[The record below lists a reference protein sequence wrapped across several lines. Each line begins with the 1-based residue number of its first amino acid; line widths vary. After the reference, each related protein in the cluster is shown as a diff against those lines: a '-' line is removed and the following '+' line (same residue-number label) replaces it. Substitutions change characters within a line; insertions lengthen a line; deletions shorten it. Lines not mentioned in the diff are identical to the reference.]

1 MTGDTSDTMK
11 IHDLFVEDVTR
22 NIPPVV
28 YFHEQSPERLA
39 DEVKEYIITGGWNE
53 GHPNHVRV
61 PNGIHEQ
68 YVRLLRGITAELNKR
83 GGPELPNVW
92 ISGFYGSGKSSF
104 AKLLGLALDGVA
116 LPGGKSLAEA
126 WLARN
131 VSDRAKEMAEA
142 WAALRQKVDPIAV
155 VFDIGGI
162 ARDNE
167 NIHNAAVR
175 QLQERL
181 GYCATDSLVADYELN
196 LERDGQYEKF
206 LDVAHRT
213 LGKPWSEVK
222 NRSLVSD
229 DFSFVMHEM
238 DNRKF
243 PDPTSWFTSRGGTTG
258 PGRSPED
265 AVDAIRDMLKFRKKD
280 ATLFFVIDEVSQY
293 IHSSKDRTDRLR
305 AFATALGATLKGK
318 VWLFALGQQKLDEE
332 ADNTMLIWARDRF
345 PNSLRVHLA
354 ATNIRD
360 VVHRR
365 LLHKKQEHVAML
377 RKLFED
383 NRPEMK
389 LYAYGCG
396 EITAD
401 EFVEI
406 YPMLPGQIDLLL
418 QITSALRTRSTRS
431 QGDDQAIRGL
441 LQLMGEL
448 FRDQKLAEEDV
459 GSLVSLDRIYE
470 IQHTAL
476 DSDTQASMARIMT
489 KCAELKSDL
498 ALRAAKAVAML
509 ELIQESEPT
518 TADLVSRCLYNK
530 IGQGNQTAA
539 VSEVLETLRSLNLLG
554 YSEKLGFK
562 IQSSASEEWERERRE
577 VGVSQDK
584 ISEHV
589 LDALKNL
596 AQSIDKPKYSD
607 RAFPL
612 GGLFS
617 DGREHQDSK
626 LLDPRDEASVTIDF
640 RFLSREDRNQS
651 EWIRKS
657 DESNLKNR
665 LIWVC
670 GENEA
675 LKDTVRELAKTI
687 GMVEKYRPRRD
698 SLAPQ
703 KRMLWQ
709 TEEIRLEELTEK
721 VRESVAA
728 CWKSGHFYFRGQ
740 VFDAREQGD
749 SFNTSANRTASKILP
764 SLFSMFD
771 GTTVTPNEL
780 AQLLAQD
787 LSGPSAKFMTTKDG
801 IGILDLDDGRYEP
814 TCTGVVPQR
823 IREKVELDGGVSGS
837 SLLSHFGG
845 PPFGYHPELVKA
857 CIAGL
862 IRGSKVKVQLPDG
875 GIEATS
881 LRDVGVKDLF
891 GADRVFRRADFF
903 PSGDDDIGPQGRARI
918 CKFFE
923 QELGLPLDRDDG
935 KIADAVASEF
945 PKLATRLREVLTLM
959 QKLPGNH
966 PIPDEFVKLDQAF
979 GRCVAK
985 VRETRPTI
993 QQVKRNLDVLRDGIR
1008 LLKMLGS
1015 ELSDDVV
1022 RKVNELGAIRDYQ
1035 WAQLREIDA
1044 VEATVN
1050 DAGERIEQHLS
1061 SERPWREIIALEPA
1075 VATIREAYRTK
1086 RSDLLGRQ
1094 ETATEAA
1101 RGRVK
1106 QAPVF
1111 STLTSDEAHTVLRPF
1126 ATAVDNTTA
1135 DAVAPKLADLV
1146 EPFDIRLQKSE
1157 EAANEKLDEII
1168 SEKDKKLVRKVPI
1181 NIKNRVIKDKA
1192 DVDTLVEEIRS
1203 ELMQQLDAGV
1213 SIRIV

>member
-1 MTGDTSDTMK
+1 MK
-11 IHDLFVEDVTR
+11 IHELFVEAVTR

-28 YFHEQSPERLA
+28 YFHEQSPARIA

-53 GHPNHVRV
+53 GHPNHARV

-68 YVRLLRGITAELNKR
+68 YVRLLRGIATELKKP

-126 WLARN
+126 WLSRN
-131 VSDRAKEMAEA
+131 VSDRAKEMTEA
-142 WAALRQKVDPIAV
+142 WTALRQKIDPIAV
-155 VFDIGGI
+155 VFDIGSV

-167 NIHNAAVR
+167 NIHAAAVR

-196 LERDGQYEKF
+196 FERDGVYDKF
-206 LDVAHRT
+206 LDVARNAI
-213 LGKPWSEVK
+213 GKPWGEVK
-222 NRSLVSD
+222 NRSLVAD
-229 DFSFVMHEM
+229 DFSLVMHEM
-238 DNRKF
+238 DSRKF

-293 IHSSKDRTDRLR
+293 IHSSRDRTDRLR

-318 VWLFALGQQKLDEE
+318 VWLLALGQQGLDEE
-332 ADNTMLIWARDRF
+332 SDNSTLIWARDRF
-345 PNSLRVHLA
+345 PPALRVHLA

-365 LLHKKQEHVAML
+365 LLHKNRDHVAML

-383 NRPEMK
+383 NRPELK
-389 LYAYGCG
+389 LYAYGCS

-418 QITSALRTRSTRS
+418 QITTALRTRSTRS

-441 LQLMGEL
+441 LQLLGEL
-448 FRDQKLAEEDV
+448 FRDQKLADEEV

-489 KCAELKSDL
+489 KCGELKSPL

-509 ELIQESEPT
+509 ELIQESQPT

-539 VSEVLETLRSLNLLG
+539 VSEALETLRSMNLLG

-562 IQSSASEEWERERRE
+562 IQSSAGEEWERERRE

-584 ISEHV
+584 ISEYV
-589 LDALKNL
+589 QDALKNL
-596 AQSIDKPKYSD
+596 IQAIERPKYAD
-607 RAFPL
+607 RPFPI
-612 GGLFS
+612 GGVFS
-617 DGREHQDSK
+617 DGREQQDAK
-626 LLDPRDEASVTIDF
+626 LLDPRDDASVLIDF
-640 RFLSREDRNQS
+640 RFMPREDRSQND
-651 EWIRKS
+651 WIRKS
-657 DESNLKNR
+657 DESNFEDR
-665 LIWVC
+665 LVWVC

-675 LKDTVRELAKTI
+675 LKDAVRDLAKSQ
-687 GMVEKYRPRRD
+687 GMVEKYRSKRD

-703 KRMLWQ
+703 KRLLWQ
-709 TEEIRLEELTEK
+709 TEDSRVNDLITK
-721 VRESVAA
+721 VREAVAN
-728 CWKSGHFYFRGQ
+728 CWKAGHFYFRGQ
-740 VFDAREQGD
+740 TFEAREQGD
-749 SFNTSANRTASKILP
+749 SFNTAANRTAAKILP
-764 SLFSMFD
+764 TLFGMFD
-771 GTTVTPNEL
+771 GTTITLNEL

-787 LSGPSAKFMTTKDG
+787 LSGPSAKFMTTKEG

-823 IREKVELDGGVSGS
+823 IREKIELDGGISGS

-845 PPFGYHPELVKA
+845 PPFGYRPELIKA

-862 IRGSKVKVQLPDG
+862 IRGTKVKVQLPDG

-891 GADRVFRRADFF
+891 EGDRVFRRADFF

-918 CKFFE
+918 CKFFD
-923 QELGLPLDRDDG
+923 QELGLALDRDDG

-945 PKLATRLREVLTLM
+945 PKLAIRLRQLLTLM
-959 QKLPGNH
+959 QKLPRNL
-966 PIPDEFVKLDQAF
+966 PVPDEFTKLDQAL
-979 GRCVAK
+979 GRCVVK
-985 VRETRPTI
+985 VRETKPTV
-993 QQVKRNLDVLRDGIR
+993 QSVKRNLDSLRDGIR
-1008 LLKMLGS
+1008 LLKMLES
-1015 ELSDDVV
+1015 ELSNEVV
-1022 RKVNELGAIRDYQ
+1022 VKVNELCAIRDYE
-1035 WAQLREIDA
+1035 WTQLRDISAFDAGVIDA
-1044 VEATVN
+1044 GA
-1050 DAGERIEQHLS
+1050 RIEQHLS
-1061 SERPWREIIALEPA
+1061 GERPWREIVALEAA
-1075 VATIREAYRTK
+1075 VVTIREAYRAK
-1086 RSDLLGRQ
+1086 RRELLGNQ

-1106 QAPVF
+1106 QAPAF
-1111 STLTSDEAHTVLRPF
+1111 STLTSDQAHSVLRIV
-1126 ATAVDNTTA
+1126 AAAVNNTTE
-1135 DAVAPKLADLV
+1135 DAIAPVLSELV
-1146 EPFDIRLQKSE
+1146 DPFFMRLQMCE
-1157 EAANEKLDEII
+1157 DGANEKLDEIA
-1168 SEKDKKLVRKVPI
+1168 SEGGEKLVRRVPI
-1181 NIKNRVIKDKA
+1181 NLKNRVINDKN
-1192 DVDTLVEEIRS
+1192 DVDVLVEEIRT

-1213 SIRIV
+1213 RIRIV

>member
-1 MTGDTSDTMK
+1 MK
-11 IHDLFVEDVTR
+11 IHELFVEAVTR

-28 YFHEQSPERLA
+28 YFHEQTPERLA

-53 GHPNHVRV
+53 GHPNHARV

-131 VSDRAKEMAEA
+131 VSDRAKEMTEA
-142 WAALRQKVDPIAV
+142 WAALRQKIDPIAV

-167 NIHNAAVR
+167 NIHAAAVR

-181 GYCATDSLVADYELN
+181 GYCEKDSLVADYELN
-196 LERDGQYEKF
+196 LERDGRYDEF
-206 LDVAHRT
+206 LEVAKKT

-222 NRSLVSD
+222 NQSLVSD
-229 DFSFVMHEM
+229 EFSLVMHEM
-238 DNRKF
+238 DSRKF
-243 PDPTSWFTSRGGTTG
+243 PDPMSWFTSRGGTTG

-265 AVDAIRDMLKFRKKD
+265 AVDAIRDMLRFRRKD

-305 AFATALGATLKGK
+305 AFATALGSTLKGK
-318 VWLFALGQQKLDEE
+318 VWLLALGQQKLDEE

-345 PNSLRVHLA
+345 PPSLRVHLA

-365 LLHKKQEHVAML
+365 LLHKKHEHVAML

-383 NRPEMK
+383 NRPELK
-389 LYAYGCG
+389 LYAYGCSD
-396 EITAD
+396 ITAD

-441 LQLMGEL
+441 LQLLGEL
-448 FRDQKLAEEDV
+448 FRDQKLADDNV

-470 IQHTAL
+470 VQHTAL
-476 DSDTQASMARIMT
+476 DSDTQASMSRIMA
-489 KCAELKSDL
+489 KCGELKSDL

-509 ELIQESEPT
+509 ELIQESQPT
-518 TADLVSRCLYNK
+518 SADLVARCLYHQ
-530 IGQGNQTAA
+530 IGQGSQVAA
-539 VSEVLETLRSLNLLG
+539 ITEALEKLRSMNLLG
-554 YSEKLGFK
+554 YSEKLGYK
-562 IQSSASEEWERERRE
+562 IQSSAGEEWDRERRE

-584 ISEHV
+584 ISDYVQES
-589 LDALKNL
+589 LKL
-596 AQSIDKPKYSD
+596 LIQAIDKPKFAD
-607 RAFPL
+607 RPFPI
-612 GGLFS
+612 GGVFS
-617 DGREHQDSK
+617 DGREQQDAK
-626 LLDPRDEASVTIDF
+626 LFDPRDDASVTLDF
-640 RFLSREDRNQS
+640 RFLAREERSQS
-651 EWIRKS
+651 DWIRKS
-657 DESNLKNR
+657 DESNFKNR
-665 LIWVC
+665 LVWVC
-670 GENEA
+670 GENES
-675 LKDTVRELAKTI
+675 LKDIIRELAKSQ
-687 GMVEKYRPRRD
+687 GMVDKYRPRRD
-698 SLAPQ
+698 SLTPQ

-709 TEEIRLEELTEK
+709 TEEIRLEELATK
-721 VRESVAA
+721 VREAVAA
-728 CWKSGHFYFRGQ
+728 CWKAGHFYFRGQ
-740 VFDAREQGD
+740 PFEAREQGD
-749 SFNTSANRTASKILP
+749 SFNTAANRTASKILP
-764 SLFSMFD
+764 TLFNLFD

-787 LSGPSAKFMTTKDG
+787 LSGPSAKFMTTKEG

-823 IREKVELDGGVSGS
+823 IREKIEADGGCSGS
-837 SLLSHFGG
+837 ALLSHFGG
-845 PPFGYHPELVKA
+845 PPYGYHPSLVKA

-862 IRGSKVKVQLPDG
+862 LRGTKVKVQLPDG

-891 GADRVFRRADFF
+891 EGDRVFRRADFF

-945 PKLATRLREVLTLM
+945 PKLAVRLRDLLTML
-959 QKLPGNH
+959 QKLPGNQ
-966 PIPDEFVKLDQAF
+966 PIPGEFGKLDQAL

-985 VRETRPTI
+985 VRETRPTV
-993 QQVKRNLDVLRDGIR
+993 QQVKRNLDALRDGVR
-1008 LLKMLGS
+1008 LLKMLES
-1015 ELSDDVV
+1015 ELSDDAV
-1022 RKVNELGAIRDYQ
+1022 RQVNDVCRVRDFQ
-1035 WAQLREIDA
+1035 WAQLRDA
-1044 VEATVN
+1044 GTN
-1050 DAGERIEQHLS
+1050 DAAVKEAGERIEQHLAC
-1061 SERPWREIIALEPA
+1061 ERPWREIIALSPA
-1075 VATIREAYRTK
+1075 VETVREAYRAK
-1086 RSDLLGRQ
+1086 RQELLGRQ
-1094 ETATEAA
+1094 EAATEAA

-1106 QAPVF
+1106 QAPAF
-1111 STLTSDEAHTVLRPF
+1111 STLTSEQAHSVLRLV
-1126 ATAVDNTTA
+1126 AAAVDNTTE
-1135 DAVAPKLADLV
+1135 DAIAPKLAELV
-1146 EPFDIRLQKSE
+1146 DPFELRLQRCE

-1168 SEKDKKLVRKVPI
+1168 SETGEKLVRRVPI
-1181 NIKNRVIKDKA
+1181 NLKNRVINDQA
-1192 DVDTLVEEIRS
+1192 DVDALVAEIRD
-1203 ELMQQLDAGV
+1203 ELMQQLKAGV
-1213 SIRIV
+1213 RIRIV